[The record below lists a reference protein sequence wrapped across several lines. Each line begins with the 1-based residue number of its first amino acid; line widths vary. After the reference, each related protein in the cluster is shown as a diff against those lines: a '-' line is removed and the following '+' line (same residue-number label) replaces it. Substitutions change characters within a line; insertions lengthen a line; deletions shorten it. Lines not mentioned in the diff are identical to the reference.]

1 TDVDAAIARIS
12 SYKKVEGVLAVDWDG
27 VAIRSTLSHEATLQH
42 VSLIT
47 KLTKMARQTVK
58 DLDGEGQDDLSFLR
72 IRSKKHEIMVC
83 PEEKYLLIV
92 LQNPQER

>member
-12 SYKKVEGVLAVDWDG
+12 SYRKVEGVLAVDWDG

-47 KLTKMARQTVK
+47 KLTKMAKETVR
-58 DLDGEGQDDLSFLR
+58 DLDSEGQDDLSFLR

-83 PEEKYLLIV
+83 PGKRFI
-92 LQNPQER
+92 